1 MSVEPVIRESK
12 REDSTA
18 IESLY
23 RIAFPDEDLVSLV
36 RDLVNVPDVAL
47 SLVATVD
54 MQIVAHVI
62 FTKCGVAGNTAN
74 VALLAPLAVDPA
86 WQRQGIGSAIVRAG
100 LRQLEDAGVSLV
112 CVLGDPNYY
121 GRLGFAP
128 ETLIEPP
135 YSLPPE
141 WHGAWQSII
150 SGGATEHPA
159 GVLSVP
165 PEWRKRALWAP

>member
-1 MSVEPVIRESK
+1 MSVESEIREGK

-18 IESLY
+18 IGSLY
-23 RIAFPDEDLVSLV
+23 PRAFPDEDLVPLV
-36 RDLVNVPDVAL
+36 RDLLNDPEVAL

-54 MQIVAHVI
+54 MQIVGHVV
-62 FTKCGVAGNTAN
+62 FTKCGVVGSSVN
-74 VALLAPLAVDPA
+74 VALLAPLAVDPS

-100 LRQLEDAGVSLV
+100 LRHLEDASVRVV

-128 ETLIEPP
+128 ETSIEPP
-135 YSLPPE
+135 YPLPPE
-141 WHGAWQSII
+141 WDGAWQSII
-150 SGGATEHPA
+150 FGGATEHAA